1 MDHYAPAPDL
11 AYRWRTRTMVV
22 SAVAGVE
29 LVALI
34 AVGVLLLGKGWFQ
47 HARASA
53 ATHHATTTAH
63 RAAPATHAARP
74 AATVSK
80 ATTPAKPMLSRAQT
94 SVLVLNG
101 NGRDGAAGDEA
112 ATLRQ
117 QGYPIKAVG
126 NATRNDYAASIV
138 MYRPGLQR
146 EAQRLAHD
154 ARVPIVS
161 ALDGMQPSQLHGAEL
176 ALIVGK

>member
-34 AVGVLLLGKGWFQ
+34 AVGVLVLGKGWFQ
-47 HARASA
+47 HARTATATRHSSA
-53 ATHHATTTAH
+53 ATTHH
-63 RAAPATHAARP
+63 APATHTTRPTTTVEKTP
-74 AATVSK
+74 AA
-80 ATTPAKPMLSRAQT
+80 AKPMLSRART

-101 NGRDGAAGDEA
+101 NGQNGAAGDEA
-112 ATLRQ
+112 TTLRGH
-117 QGYPIKAVG
+117 GYAIKAVG

-146 EAQRLAHD
+146 EAQRLARD
-154 ARVPIVS
+154 AGIPIVS
-161 ALDGMQPSQLHGAEL
+161 ALDGLQPSQLHGAEL

>member
-22 SAVAGVE
+22 SAVAVVE

-34 AVGVLLLGKGWFQ
+34 AVGVLVLGNGWFQ
-47 HARASA
+47 HARTNAVSQHSA
-53 ATHHATTTAH
+53 ATTHH
-63 RAAPATHAARP
+63 APATHTTRP
-74 AATVSK
+74 AATVEK
-80 ATTPAKPMLSRAQT
+80 TPAAAKPMLSRART

-101 NGRDGAAGDEA
+101 NGQNGAAGDEA
-112 ATLRQ
+112 TTLRGH
-117 QGYPIKAVG
+117 GYTIKAVG

-146 EAQRLAHD
+146 EAQRLARD
-154 ARVPIVS
+154 AGIPIVS
-161 ALDGMQPSQLHGAEL
+161 ALDGLQPSQLHGAEL